1 MHVPANRSV
10 VLISGLL
17 TLLVLGGGTLAVGLH
32 NGWLRTAAA
41 DVPSR
46 ETVTASTQ
54 PTPTANDQG
63 AAARLT
69 EPSPAALTQGAIPNE
84 AAAYRQKQV
93 TGAPAVIV
101 LYSDMADVLAKAEET
116 VHPGMAGRRDEVAK
130 SMRGTWAARTAAERE
145 SWGAGQSYIA
155 LGYLLLAAQS
165 MGYATS
171 PMLGFDAAQVKRVLD
186 LPEHVTIPALVA
198 IGVADEEGFP
208 HHRHSVDRVATFR

>member
-1 MHVPANRSV
+1 MNVE
-10 VLISGLL
+10 
-17 TLLVLGGGTLAVGLH
+17 
-32 NGWLRTAAA
+32 TATM
-41 DVPSR
+41 
-46 ETVTASTQ
+46 TVTEAAEARRSIRAFTPDPVPEEDLREMLRVAGLAPSAFNVQ
-54 PTPTANDQG
+54 PWRWVAVREPELKARLG
-63 AAARLT
+63 AAAY
-69 EPSPAALTQGAIPNE
+69 G
-84 AAAYRQKQV
+84 QKQV

-101 LYSDMADVLAKAEET
+101 LYSDMADALEQVEET
-116 VHPGMAGRRDEVAK
+116 VHPGMASRRDEVAK

-171 PMLGFDAAQVKRVLD
+171 PMLGFDAAEVKRVLG

-208 HHRHSVDRVATFR
+208 HHRHSIDRVASFR